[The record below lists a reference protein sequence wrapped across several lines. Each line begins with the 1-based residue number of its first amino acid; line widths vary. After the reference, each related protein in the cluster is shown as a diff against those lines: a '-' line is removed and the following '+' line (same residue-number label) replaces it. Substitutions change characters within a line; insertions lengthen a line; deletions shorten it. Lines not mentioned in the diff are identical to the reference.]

1 MATACSE
8 EHDLPQVSEPLA
20 KKPRVQVDVVDLSGK
35 SLVQLDVI
43 ASMTG
48 IELKAEVG
56 KHLDPCQYIQELIF
70 HSVVL
75 NSSTL
80 IEAGLVAD
88 GSSQIVNVVVGSR
101 PALHMFKPCSAAELA
116 NRYVELNDF
125 GEVSEIPVF
134 KEPIQFMGMD
144 KASLEAQRI
153 ANELSNALGTSLAE
167 MFPSPFGGFLDGQ
180 VIAIS
185 GVGSDLKKTCCEAL
199 GGINACAW
207 NDDLDD
213 EEDVWEDVCCTNV
226 DYSKVDDCPFVYE
239 VDAENLS
246 ENVMECAH
254 AGQKVMAESLSKH
267 FLFDFDCDKFKLF
280 PEIYGGF
287 ASDGSIVGIM
297 RANQMDA

>member
-8 EHDLPQVSEPLA
+8 EQDLPQASEPLA
-20 KKPRVQVDVVDLSGK
+20 KKPHVQVDAAFPSGK
-35 SLVQLDVI
+35 SLVQLNVL

-56 KHLDPCQYIQELIF
+56 KHLDPCQCVQDLLFDSIALT
-70 HSVVL
+70 
-75 NSSTL
+75 SSTL

-88 GSSQIVNVVVGSR
+88 GSPQLVTVIVGSR

-116 NRYVELNDF
+116 KRYVELNDF
-125 GEVSEIPVF
+125 GEVSNIPVF
-134 KEPIQFMGMD
+134 KEPVQFMGMD
-144 KASLEAQRI
+144 KASLEAQRV
-153 ANELSNALGTSLAE
+153 ANELSNALGTCLAE
-167 MFPSPFGGFLDGQ
+167 MFPSPFDGFLDGQ

-207 NDDLDD
+207 DGDLDD
-213 EEDVWEDVCCTNV
+213 EEDAWKCVYCKDL
-226 DYSKVDDCPFVYE
+226 DYSNVDDCPFVY
-239 VDAENLS
+239 DAEDLS
-246 ENVMECAH
+246 ENVMECAR
-254 AGQKVMAESLSKH
+254 AGQKVMAENLSKH
-267 FLFDFDCDKFKLF
+267 FLFEFDCDRFKLF

-297 RANQMDA
+297 RANQMGA